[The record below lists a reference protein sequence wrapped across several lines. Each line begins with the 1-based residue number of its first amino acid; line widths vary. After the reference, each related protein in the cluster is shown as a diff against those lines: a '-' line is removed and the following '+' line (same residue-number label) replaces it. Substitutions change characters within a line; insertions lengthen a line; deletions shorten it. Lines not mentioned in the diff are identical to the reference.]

1 MHSVYTFGTPRIG
14 DEPFVA
20 DYDRRLGAR
29 TFPHVNARDLVTRVP
44 PLKLGFRATASAK
57 IRQFTGPGHE
67 MKEQPGEP
75 ADSPGPAG
83 DWRAAVMK
91 SIGKTTAFLPDA
103 LRPQALLAAVPAAP
117 PTANMYSATFQR
129 GPLDD
134 HGSFEYVFKLVCATI
149 EYELWPV
156 ENRQSGAVQPAAT
169 GRR

>member
-1 MHSVYTFGTPRIG
+1 MRQSPDEQQVLATGEIVVDGGVLAGQPDTAAHAVRI
-14 DEPFVA
+14 
-20 DYDRRLGAR
+20 
-29 TFPHVNARDLVTRVP
+29 
-44 PLKLGFRATASAK
+44 FRATASAK
-57 IRQFTGPGHE
+57 IRQFTGPGHD